1 MYNYIYTLNNLIKNI
16 IEIFIYD
23 SDKLNYGYEITE
35 ELEIIGIKRFA

>member
-23 SDKLNYGYEITE
+23 SDKLNSLWIRNNRGT
-35 ELEIIGIKRFA
+35 